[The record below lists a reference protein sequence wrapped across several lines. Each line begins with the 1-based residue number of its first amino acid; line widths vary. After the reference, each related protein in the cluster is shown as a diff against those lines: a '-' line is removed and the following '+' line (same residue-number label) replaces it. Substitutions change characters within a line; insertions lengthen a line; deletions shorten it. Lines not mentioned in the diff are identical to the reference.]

1 MPHTTHSVASHF
13 TVGVALDGAGV
24 HPAAWREHDADPH
37 TLFAPDHWQRLIGVL
52 DDAGADYVSV
62 DDSLALQHVG
72 LHREPHGPES
82 FGTAAPYPFTD
93 RVAGRLDALLLLSW
107 IAPLTHSIGLI
118 PTVTTTHTEPFH
130 VATAL
135 QTLDHVS
142 AGRAGWQLRISP
154 SEAES
159 TAFGRRAAPDVDT
172 AAVLAGDDD
181 AGLNELLAEA
191 ADVAE
196 VASRL
201 WDSWEDNAII
211 RDTHTGR
218 FLDRDQLH
226 HVRFES
232 ERFSIAGPSIV
243 PRSPQGRPP
252 VTLLAHSDAVYR
264 LAAEAAD
271 VVFVTP
277 EPQSAR
283 GGASYGRTAAEIVAA
298 VRKAEDTAA
307 RGRTEGLE
315 GEQRQGGLAPL
326 RIVADLIVA
335 FDGASV
341 TGAPE
346 TGAAV
351 TKATETGA
359 ARIARLD
366 AVGPRLEGDARVAT
380 GTAAQIADVIAEW
393 RDVGIEG
400 IRLRPLAQPFD
411 VRVIADELLPELRR
425 RGLANIVS
433 HSASASAS
441 ASDSDSVH
449 DVESQGTQL
458 SLRERFGLGAALNR
472 YAANAANATN
482 AAAQHQEV
490 AA

>member
-1 MPHTTHSVASHF
+1 M
-13 TVGVALDGAGV
+13 
-24 HPAAWREHDADPH
+24 
-37 TLFAPDHWQRLIGVL
+37 
-52 DDAGADYVSV
+52 
-62 DDSLALQHVG
+62 
-72 LHREPHGPES
+72 
-82 FGTAAPYPFTD
+82 
-93 RVAGRLDALLLLSW
+93 
-107 IAPLTHSIGLI
+107 
-118 PTVTTTHTEPFH
+118 
-130 VATAL
+130 
-135 QTLDHVS
+135 
-142 AGRAGWQLRISP
+142 
-154 SEAES
+154 
-159 TAFGRRAAPDVDT
+159 
-172 AAVLAGDDD
+172 
-181 AGLNELLAEA
+181 
-191 ADVAE
+191 
-196 VASRL
+196 
-201 WDSWEDNAII
+201 
-211 RDTHTGR
+211 
-218 FLDRDQLH
+218 
-226 HVRFES
+226 
-232 ERFSIAGPSIV
+232 
-243 PRSPQGRPP
+243 
-252 VTLLAHSDAVYR
+252 
-264 LAAEAAD
+264 
-271 VVFVTP
+271 
-277 EPQSAR
+277 
-283 GGASYGRTAAEIVAA
+283 
-298 VRKAEDTAA
+298 
-307 RGRTEGLE
+307 
-315 GEQRQGGLAPL
+315 